1 MALSP
6 PAASRL
12 DGGIRYSVQPLAG
25 SPPAP
30 LLIQD
35 PFTPTSAYCSV
46 SSGAAVFALR
56 VIPVVVKLTEQE
68 NGCVTCPHDHFSGS
82 LPLRRK
88 RVGKASRALSDAD
101 LIMKHAGK
109 TQ

>member
-1 MALSP
+1 MAPLGHTCRRRKHRQVQTFQVCLLRLKKWPIRVHEKIIMALSP

-12 DGGIRYSVQPLAG
+12 EGGIRYSVQPLAG

-46 SSGAAVFALR
+46 SSGAAVFAPR
-56 VIPVVVKLTEQE
+56 VVPVVVKLTEQE
-68 NGCVTCPHDHFSGS
+68 NG
-82 LPLRRK
+82 
-88 RVGKASRALSDAD
+88 
-101 LIMKHAGK
+101 
-109 TQ
+109 